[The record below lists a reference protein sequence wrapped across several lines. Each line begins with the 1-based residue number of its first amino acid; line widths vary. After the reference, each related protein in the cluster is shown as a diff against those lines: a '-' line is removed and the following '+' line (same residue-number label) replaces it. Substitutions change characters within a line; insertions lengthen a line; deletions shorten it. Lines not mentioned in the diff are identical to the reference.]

1 MIFENLADRLQETF
15 KKLRGHG
22 KLTAD
27 DVNATMREIRI
38 ALLEADVNFK
48 VVKDFIKKIKERAV
62 GQEVLESLTPAQAV
76 IKIVNEELT
85 ALMGQ
90 TQSHINI
97 SPKAPTIIMM
107 VGLQGAGKTT
117 SAGKLGLMFKKQGK
131 HPLMVAADI
140 YRPAAIKQ
148 LQVLGSQIDIPVFAK
163 EDCKDAVRIANE
175 AIDYAKSHA
184 NDIVIIDTAGRLH
197 IDENLM
203 QELKSI
209 KEDVKPHEILLVVD
223 AMTGQDAVNVA
234 ESFNNDLGLDGVIL
248 TKMDGDARGGA
259 ALSVKAVT
267 GCPIKFVGAGEKL
280 EALEPFY
287 PRFLATTKIDIEF
300 TGVPSH
306 AGSDPEKG
314 RSALMAAAAAAVMM
328 QGIPRHGEGDTRI
341 AVGRLVAGEGRN
353 VTPVHAFMQC
363 ETRGST
369 QEINEYMFE
378 SVRRIVEGC
387 AASYGVECRVTKA
400 GEATNFEATPAACD
414 LAVEACVEV
423 FGGDHVTS
431 LETAGGSEDCS
442 ILARRAI
449 EHGAEATFLFYG
461 CNHHG
466 HHRADFEIQDTQSLP
481 AALAVLSGICRR
493 TNGL

>member
-1 MIFENLADRLQETF
+1 MHACGHDAHTATGVTLAHWITDHKDELKGRFRLIFQPAEEGT
-15 KKLRGHG
+15 RGAAPMAAAG
-22 KLTAD
+22 VVD
-27 DVNATMREIRI
+27 DLNWFFGAHVGCNCRI
-38 ALLEADVNFK
+38 GEAS
-48 VVKDFIKKIKERAV
+48 VVKK
-62 GQEVLESLTPAQAV
+62 G
-76 IKIVNEELT
+76 
-85 ALMGQ
+85 
-90 TQSHINI
+90 
-97 SPKAPTIIMM
+97 
-107 VGLQGAGKTT
+107 
-117 SAGKLGLMFKKQGK
+117 
-131 HPLMVAADI
+131 
-140 YRPAAIKQ
+140 
-148 LQVLGSQIDIPVFAK
+148 
-163 EDCKDAVRIANE
+163 
-175 AIDYAKSHA
+175 
-184 NDIVIIDTAGRLH
+184 
-197 IDENLM
+197 
-203 QELKSI
+203 
-209 KEDVKPHEILLVVD
+209 
-223 AMTGQDAVNVA
+223 
-234 ESFNNDLGLDGVIL
+234 
-248 TKMDGDARGGA
+248 
-259 ALSVKAVT
+259 
-267 GCPIKFVGAGEKL
+267 
-280 EALEPFY
+280 
-287 PRFLATTKIDIEF
+287 FLATTKIDIEF

-414 LAVEACVEV
+414 LAVEACAEV
-423 FGGDHVTS
+423 FGRDHVTS

>member
-1 MIFENLADRLQETF
+1 MTLAHWITDHKDELKGRFRLIFQPAEEGT
-15 KKLRGHG
+15 RGAAPMAAAG
-22 KLTAD
+22 VVD
-27 DVNATMREIRI
+27 DLNWFFGAHVGCNCRI
-38 ALLEADVNFK
+38 GEAS
-48 VVKDFIKKIKERAV
+48 VVK
-62 GQEVLESLTPAQAV
+62 
-76 IKIVNEELT
+76 
-85 ALMGQ
+85 
-90 TQSHINI
+90 
-97 SPKAPTIIMM
+97 
-107 VGLQGAGKTT
+107 
-117 SAGKLGLMFKKQGK
+117 
-131 HPLMVAADI
+131 
-140 YRPAAIKQ
+140 
-148 LQVLGSQIDIPVFAK
+148 
-163 EDCKDAVRIANE
+163 
-175 AIDYAKSHA
+175 
-184 NDIVIIDTAGRLH
+184 
-197 IDENLM
+197 
-203 QELKSI
+203 
-209 KEDVKPHEILLVVD
+209 
-223 AMTGQDAVNVA
+223 
-234 ESFNNDLGLDGVIL
+234 
-248 TKMDGDARGGA
+248 RG
-259 ALSVKAVT
+259 
-267 GCPIKFVGAGEKL
+267 
-280 EALEPFY
+280 
-287 PRFLATTKIDIEF
+287 FLATTKIDIEF

-353 VTPVHAFMQC
+353 VTPVHAVMQC

-400 GEATNFEATPAACD
+400 GEATNFEATPAACG
-414 LAVEACVEV
+414 LAVEACAEV
-423 FGGDHVTS
+423 FGRDHVTS

>member
-1 MIFENLADRLQETF
+1 MQDCARYVEEMTRLRREIHRRPEEGWTEFETQWKVFRALEALGWTIRVGLDVIRPEAVMGRNAELVEKAMVRAAE
-15 KKLRGHG
+15 HG
-22 KLTAD
+22 VPESFLKATGGYTGLTAD
-27 DVNATMREIRI
+27 FDTGCEGPVTGFRFDM
-38 ALLEADVNFK
+38 DC
-48 VVKDFIKKIKERAV
+48 
-62 GQEVLESLTPAQAV
+62 VLV
-76 IKIVNEELT
+76 EELHD
-85 ALMGQ
+85 A
-90 TQSHINI
+90 SH
-97 SPKAPTIIMM
+97 
-107 VGLQGAGKTT
+107 L
-117 SAGKLGLMFKKQGK
+117 
-131 HPLMVAADI
+131 
-140 YRPAAIKQ
+140 PAAE
-148 LQVLGSQIDIPVFAK
+148 GFDSEIPGRMHA
-163 EDCKDAVRIANE
+163 CGHDA
-175 AIDYAKSHA
+175 H
-184 NDIVIIDTAGRLH
+184 TA
-197 IDENLM
+197 
-203 QELKSI
+203 
-209 KEDVKPHEILLVVD
+209 
-223 AMTGQDAVNVA
+223 
-234 ESFNNDLGLDGVIL
+234 
-248 TKMDGDARGGA
+248 
-259 ALSVKAVT
+259 
-267 GCPIKFVGAGEKL
+267 
-280 EALEPFY
+280 
-287 PRFLATTKIDIEF
+287 

-387 AASYGVECRVTKA
+387 AAPYGVECRVTKA

-414 LAVEACVEV
+414 LAVEACAEV
-423 FGGDHVTS
+423 FGRDHVTS

>member
-1 MIFENLADRLQETF
+1 MGCNC
-15 KKLRGHG
+15 
-22 KLTAD
+22 
-27 DVNATMREIRI
+27 RI
-38 ALLEADVNFK
+38 GEAS
-48 VVKDFIKKIKERAV
+48 VVK
-62 GQEVLESLTPAQAV
+62 
-76 IKIVNEELT
+76 
-85 ALMGQ
+85 
-90 TQSHINI
+90 
-97 SPKAPTIIMM
+97 
-107 VGLQGAGKTT
+107 
-117 SAGKLGLMFKKQGK
+117 
-131 HPLMVAADI
+131 
-140 YRPAAIKQ
+140 
-148 LQVLGSQIDIPVFAK
+148 
-163 EDCKDAVRIANE
+163 
-175 AIDYAKSHA
+175 
-184 NDIVIIDTAGRLH
+184 
-197 IDENLM
+197 
-203 QELKSI
+203 
-209 KEDVKPHEILLVVD
+209 
-223 AMTGQDAVNVA
+223 
-234 ESFNNDLGLDGVIL
+234 
-248 TKMDGDARGGA
+248 RG
-259 ALSVKAVT
+259 
-267 GCPIKFVGAGEKL
+267 
-280 EALEPFY
+280 
-287 PRFLATTKIDIEF
+287 FLATTKIDIEF

-353 VTPVHAFMQC
+353 VTPVHAIMQC

-400 GEATNFEATPAACD
+400 GEATNFEATPAACG
-414 LAVEACVEV
+414 LAVEACAEV
-423 FGGDHVTS
+423 FGRDHVTS

>member
-1 MIFENLADRLQETF
+1 MSLTEPEIWSDAWAADQTEKMLPMLTQIRRRLHQHPELGTMEYETGAIIREYLDEWGIPYQYPCADTGIVALVEGKGTETAEKSNQGKTIGIRADIDALPMTEDDSRPYCSKHPGVMHACGHDAHTATGVTLAHWITDHKDELKGRFRLIFQPAEEGT
-15 KKLRGHG
+15 RGAAPMAAAG
-22 KLTAD
+22 VVD
-27 DVNATMREIRI
+27 DLNWFFGAHVGCNCRI
-38 ALLEADVNFK
+38 GEAS
-48 VVKDFIKKIKERAV
+48 VVKK
-62 GQEVLESLTPAQAV
+62 G
-76 IKIVNEELT
+76 
-85 ALMGQ
+85 
-90 TQSHINI
+90 
-97 SPKAPTIIMM
+97 
-107 VGLQGAGKTT
+107 
-117 SAGKLGLMFKKQGK
+117 
-131 HPLMVAADI
+131 
-140 YRPAAIKQ
+140 
-148 LQVLGSQIDIPVFAK
+148 
-163 EDCKDAVRIANE
+163 
-175 AIDYAKSHA
+175 
-184 NDIVIIDTAGRLH
+184 
-197 IDENLM
+197 
-203 QELKSI
+203 
-209 KEDVKPHEILLVVD
+209 
-223 AMTGQDAVNVA
+223 
-234 ESFNNDLGLDGVIL
+234 
-248 TKMDGDARGGA
+248 
-259 ALSVKAVT
+259 
-267 GCPIKFVGAGEKL
+267 
-280 EALEPFY
+280 
-287 PRFLATTKIDIEF
+287 FLATTKIDIEF

-414 LAVEACVEV
+414 LAVEACAEV
-423 FGGDHVTS
+423 FGRDHVTS

>member
-1 MIFENLADRLQETF
+1 MAAA
-15 KKLRGHG
+15 GVV
-22 KLTAD
+22 D
-27 DVNATMREIRI
+27 DINWFFGAHVGCNCRI
-38 ALLEADVNFK
+38 GEAS
-48 VVKDFIKKIKERAV
+48 VVKK
-62 GQEVLESLTPAQAV
+62 G
-76 IKIVNEELT
+76 
-85 ALMGQ
+85 
-90 TQSHINI
+90 
-97 SPKAPTIIMM
+97 
-107 VGLQGAGKTT
+107 
-117 SAGKLGLMFKKQGK
+117 
-131 HPLMVAADI
+131 
-140 YRPAAIKQ
+140 
-148 LQVLGSQIDIPVFAK
+148 
-163 EDCKDAVRIANE
+163 
-175 AIDYAKSHA
+175 
-184 NDIVIIDTAGRLH
+184 
-197 IDENLM
+197 
-203 QELKSI
+203 
-209 KEDVKPHEILLVVD
+209 
-223 AMTGQDAVNVA
+223 
-234 ESFNNDLGLDGVIL
+234 
-248 TKMDGDARGGA
+248 
-259 ALSVKAVT
+259 
-267 GCPIKFVGAGEKL
+267 
-280 EALEPFY
+280 
-287 PRFLATTKIDIEF
+287 FLATTKIDIEF

-400 GEATNFEATPAACD
+400 GE
-414 LAVEACVEV
+414 
-423 FGGDHVTS
+423 
-431 LETAGGSEDCS
+431 ETAGGSEDCS

>member
-1 MIFENLADRLQETF
+1 MWEICKDLQDEIVTMRRDLHQIPEIGGDLPETKAYVM
-15 KKLRGHG
+15 KKLTEMGIPFTENKSDSG
-22 KLTAD
+22 LMA
-27 DVNATMREIRI
+27 EIRGGKPGKTI
-38 ALLEADVNFK
+38 ALRADMDALPIQEANEVEYISRHEGIMHACGHDAHTATGVTLAHWITDHKDELKGRFRLIFQPAEEGTRGAAPMAAAGVVDDLNWFFGAHVGCNCRIGEAS
-48 VVKDFIKKIKERAV
+48 VVKK
-62 GQEVLESLTPAQAV
+62 G
-76 IKIVNEELT
+76 
-85 ALMGQ
+85 
-90 TQSHINI
+90 
-97 SPKAPTIIMM
+97 
-107 VGLQGAGKTT
+107 
-117 SAGKLGLMFKKQGK
+117 
-131 HPLMVAADI
+131 
-140 YRPAAIKQ
+140 
-148 LQVLGSQIDIPVFAK
+148 
-163 EDCKDAVRIANE
+163 
-175 AIDYAKSHA
+175 
-184 NDIVIIDTAGRLH
+184 
-197 IDENLM
+197 
-203 QELKSI
+203 
-209 KEDVKPHEILLVVD
+209 
-223 AMTGQDAVNVA
+223 
-234 ESFNNDLGLDGVIL
+234 
-248 TKMDGDARGGA
+248 
-259 ALSVKAVT
+259 
-267 GCPIKFVGAGEKL
+267 
-280 EALEPFY
+280 
-287 PRFLATTKIDIEF
+287 FLATTKIDIEF

>member
-1 MIFENLADRLQETF
+1 MQPTYDQTDPTSPAGSIPHWIDPVRETDLVARRRTVHRTPETGWAEF
-15 KKLRGHG
+15 IA
-22 KLTAD
+22 TAR
-27 DVNATMREIRI
+27 AAEFFTS
-38 ALLEADVNFK
+38 LGFK
-48 VVKDFIKKIKERAV
+48 V
-62 GQEVLESLTPAQAV
+62 
-76 IKIVNEELT
+76 
-85 ALMGQ
+85 
-90 TQSHINI
+90 
-97 SPKAPTIIMM
+97 M
-107 VGLQGAGKTT
+107 VGREFIDPIYVRGRSEAEVSESERLAKAAGVSPVLLQRMGGLTGLCATFDTGHPGKTLAFRVELDALKMNEPVDPDHIPYREGFA
-117 SAGKLGLMFKKQGK
+117 SERPGLMHACG
-131 HPLMVAADI
+131 H
-140 YRPAAIKQ
+140 
-148 LQVLGSQIDIPVFAK
+148 
-163 EDCKDAVRIANE
+163 DA
-175 AIDYAKSHA
+175 H
-184 NDIVIIDTAGRLH
+184 TATGVTLAH
-197 IDENLM
+197 WITDHTD
-203 QELKSI
+203 ELKGRFRLI
-209 KEDVKPHEILLVVD
+209 FQPAEEGTRGAAPMAAAGVVD
-223 AMTGQDAVNVA
+223 
-234 ESFNNDLGLDGVIL
+234 DLNWFF
-248 TKMDGDARGGA
+248 GA
-259 ALSVKAVT
+259 HVGCNCRIGEASVVKK
-267 GCPIKFVGAGEKL
+267 G
-280 EALEPFY
+280 
-287 PRFLATTKIDIEF
+287 FLATTKIDIEF

-353 VTPVHAFMQC
+353 VTPVHAVMQC

-431 LETAGGSEDCS
+431 LETVGGSEDCS